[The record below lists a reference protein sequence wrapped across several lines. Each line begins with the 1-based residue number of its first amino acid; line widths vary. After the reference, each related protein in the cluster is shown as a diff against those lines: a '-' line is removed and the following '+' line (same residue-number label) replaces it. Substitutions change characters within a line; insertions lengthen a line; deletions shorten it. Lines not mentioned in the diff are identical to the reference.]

1 MFGLAVGGL
10 CAPQH
15 KWVSTSGRLWAAHTH
30 RGAGPQ
36 RLLPWEEKEA
46 LCALAVLQGK
56 YSCCSSVLNCSLFK
70 EKSPDVKIS
79 SPLQHI
85 LATNSKSVAAFEIIM
100 NPSLFVYLLY
110 LYGALL
116 WLSRVQSARVTVLL
130 PFRLYILINGVPIPV
145 GPGPAPFLV
154 PDVPPQPSV
163 STSRPLSGPA

>member
-1 MFGLAVGGL
+1 MIANASFCLQMEVGGPSHKSLTLALEGAFQKLWQLNHMLPRPVVKEAFVFGLAVGGL

-15 KWVSTSGRLWAAHTH
+15 KWVSMSGRLWAAHTH
-30 RGAGPQ
+30 EGAGPQ

-85 LATNSKSVAAFEIIM
+85 LATNSKSVAAFKIVM
-100 NPSLFVYLLY
+100 NL
-110 LYGALL
+110 
-116 WLSRVQSARVTVLL
+116 
-130 PFRLYILINGVPIPV
+130 
-145 GPGPAPFLV
+145 
-154 PDVPPQPSV
+154 
-163 STSRPLSGPA
+163 